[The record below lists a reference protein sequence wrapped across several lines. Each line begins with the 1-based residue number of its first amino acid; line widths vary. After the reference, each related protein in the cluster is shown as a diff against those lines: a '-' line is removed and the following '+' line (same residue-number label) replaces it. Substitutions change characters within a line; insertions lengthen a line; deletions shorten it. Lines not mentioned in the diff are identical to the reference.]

1 MMQWR
6 MKPKV
11 TEYSIGIKKTRE
23 ASVYQTSSYR
33 TKEDSV

>member
-1 MMQWR
+1 MQWR
-6 MKPKV
+6 MKSLV

-33 TKEDSV
+33 TKEGSV